1 MRHCRLFLLKCF
13 PIFAAVVTVVETN
26 NNCGIVHILGIKLMN
41 SKHNIL
47 IFLAAT
53 ICSLSLSN

>member
-1 MRHCRLFLLKCF
+1 MRHRRLFLLKCF

-26 NNCGIVHILGIKLMN
+26 NNCGIAYILGIELMN
-41 SKHNIL
+41 SYNIL

-53 ICSLSLSN
+53 ICSLSHSN

>member
-41 SKHNIL
+41 SYNIL

-53 ICSLSLSN
+53 ICSLCHSN

>member
-1 MRHCRLFLLKCF
+1 MRHRRLFLLKCF

-26 NNCGIVHILGIKLMN
+26 NNCGIAHILGIELMN
-41 SKHNIL
+41 SYNIL

-53 ICSLSLSN
+53 MCSLSHSN

>member
-26 NNCGIVHILGIKLMN
+26 NNRGIAHILGIELMN
-41 SKHNIL
+41 SYNIL

-53 ICSLSLSN
+53 ICSLSHSN